1 LARKFLY
8 VIAFLI
14 FLVVAGA
21 FAYRLFGPELMRI
34 AMVPS
39 AEFIEQKPMPISA
52 WTDRKMW
59 FARPDIPGNPALWVP
74 DGFKPDAAKGN
85 AAVFFIHPTSYLDR
99 FAWNAPLDDAEAN
112 DRAQLFIRGQASA
125 FNGVGDIWAPR
136 YRQATFGAFLSGQ
149 RESQLALDAAYADV
163 DKAWDAF
170 VAGIPAGKPIILAA
184 HSQGSVHLLRLLR
197 ERIANQPVAQRIA
210 AAYVVGWPVS
220 MTADL
225 PTLGLP
231 ACATASQANCVLS
244 WQSFAEPADPSQIQT
259 VYDASTGP
267 TGIKRRGT
275 KILCTN
281 PITGV
286 PDTAAPA
293 SANKGTIVPSLDLKA
308 GTFKAGAVP
317 ARCSAAGFLLIGS
330 EPDGIGTYVLPGNNY
345 HVFDYSLF
353 WADIRADAARRLAT
367 FSMKAPLPR

>member
-1 LARKFLY
+1 MARKFLY
-8 VIAFLI
+8 TIAIII
-14 FLVVAGA
+14 FLVVASA
-21 FAYRLFGPELMRI
+21 FAYRLFGPQLMRI

-39 AEFIEQKPMPISA
+39 ADFIEQKPMPVGA
-52 WTDRKMW
+52 WADKKMW
-59 FARPDIPGNPALWVP
+59 FARPDIPGNPALWTP
-74 DGFKPDAAKGN
+74 DGYKADPAKGD

-99 FAWNAPLDDAEAN
+99 FAWNAPLDDTEAN

-125 FNGVGDIWAPR
+125 FNGVGEIWAPR
-136 YRQATFGAFLSGQ
+136 YRQATFGAFLSDKK
-149 RESQLALDAAYADV
+149 ESAQALNAAYADILT
-163 DKAWDAF
+163 AWDAF
-170 VAGIPAGKPIILAA
+170 VASIPDNKPIILAA

-197 ERIANQPVAQRIA
+197 ERIANQPIAKRIA

-231 ACATASQANCVLS
+231 ACTSADQSGCVLS
-244 WQSFAEPADPSQIQT
+244 WQSFAEPADMSQIQT
-259 VYDASTGP
+259 AYDASTGP
-267 TGIKRRGT
+267 IGIKRRGT

-281 PITGV
+281 PITGI
-286 PDTAAPA
+286 PDTAARA
-293 SANKGTIVPSLDLKA
+293 SANKGTIVPSLDMKT
-308 GTFKAGAVP
+308 GTFEVGAVP
-317 ARCSAAGFLLIGS
+317 ARCSSSGFLLIGP

-367 FSMKAPLPR
+367 FEKAARH